1 MEIREIT
8 TLDESTLREVERLMA
23 QLGGEGNFDEASL
36 RALISSPYS
45 HIYAAIEN
53 DSRILG
59 LATLCIYHA
68 PSGKMASI
76 EDVIVD
82 EEARGKHIGKAL
94 MERILEEARREAPI
108 KLKLT
113 SRPSRIAANKLYLS
127 LGFSLRETNPYELT
141 I

>member
-1 MEIREIT
+1 MQIREIT
-8 TLDESTLREVERLMA
+8 SLDERTLEEVKRLML
-23 QLGGEGNFDEASL
+23 QLGGVNGFDEASL
-36 RALISSPYS
+36 RELISSPYS
-45 HIYAAIEN
+45 HIYAASEDN
-53 DSRILG
+53 SRIL
-59 LATLCIYHA
+59 
-68 PSGKMASI
+68 
-76 EDVIVD
+76 
-82 EEARGKHIGKAL
+82 GKHIGKAL

>member
-1 MEIREIT
+1 MQIREIT
-8 TLDESTLREVERLMA
+8 SLDERTLEEVKRLML
-23 QLGGEGNFDEASL
+23 QLGGENGFDEASL
-36 RALISSPYS
+36 RELISSPYS
-45 HIYAAIEN
+45 HIYAASKDN
-53 DSRILG
+53 SRILG
-59 LATLCIYHA
+59 LASLCIYHA
-68 PSGKMASI
+68 PSGKIASI

-82 EEARGKHIGKAL
+82 EPARGKHIGKAL